1 MQAWVIDSNMLQS
14 DELRQYL
21 RSSSDNLA
29 VLPDFAWYEMYK
41 QESLDGVRHGLSVV
55 GDHPD
60 QTILLQSGD
69 HIARLDPE
77 VAEDLGRLIWEGPS
91 GDIRHF
97 VSLVRSDAPLDADAQ
112 AQLGAL
118 WAWARTMK
126 PSLIEG
132 AVDFVGSFPEMQAQL
147 FDRGEIRIIRTGGKY
162 TGQMIVTI
170 FSAAIQIW
178 ETLAKEYELPREGFS
193 EEEISRTYLF
203 RFALGLIMYLL
214 WWIRGG
220 SQTVVRI
227 DRASNDF
234 IDLSFAVYAT
244 YFDGFLTRDEKASWV
259 HQNLV
264 AAIVS
269 FRDHYSAG

>member
-21 RSSSDNLA
+21 RSSPDNLA
-29 VLPDFAWYEMYK
+29 VLPDFAWYEIYK

-60 QTILLQSGD
+60 QTILLRSSD
-69 HIARLDPE
+69 HIARLAPK
-77 VAEDLGRLIWEGPS
+77 VAEDLGHLILDGPL

-112 AQLGAL
+112 AQLDAL
-118 WAWARTMK
+118 WGWARTIK
-126 PSLIEG
+126 PSLVEG
-132 AVDFVGSFPEMQAQL
+132 AVDFVESFPEMQAQL
-147 FDRGEIRIIRTGGKY
+147 FDRGEIRIIRTRGKY
-162 TGQMIVTI
+162 TGQMIFTI
-170 FSAAIQIW
+170 FGAAIQIW
-178 ETLAKEYELPREGFS
+178 ETLAKEYGLPSKGLS

-203 RFALGLIMYLL
+203 RFGLGLIMYLL

-220 SQTVVRI
+220 SQAVVRI

-244 YFDGFLTRDEKASWV
+244 YFDGLLTRDDKASWV

-269 FRDHYSAG
+269 FRDLYSVG

>member
-21 RSSSDNLA
+21 RSCAENLA
-29 VLPDFAWYEMYK
+29 VLPDFAWYEIYK

-55 GDHPD
+55 GDYPD
-60 QTILLQSGD
+60 QTILLRPGG

-77 VAEDLGRLIWEGPS
+77 VAEDLGRLIWDGSP

-112 AQLGAL
+112 AQLDAL
-118 WAWARTMK
+118 WTWARTMK

-132 AVDFVGSFPEMQAQL
+132 AVDFVESFPEMQAQL
-147 FDRGEIRIIRTGGKY
+147 FDRSEIRIIRTGGKF

-178 ETLAKEYELPREGFS
+178 ETLAKEYELPREGLT

-203 RFALGLIMYLL
+203 RFGLGLIMYLL

-220 SQTVVRI
+220 SQAIVRI

-234 IDLSFAVYAT
+234 IDLSFTVYAT
-244 YFDGFLTRDEKASWV
+244 YFDGFLTRDDKASWV

-269 FRDHYSAG
+269 FRDLYSAG